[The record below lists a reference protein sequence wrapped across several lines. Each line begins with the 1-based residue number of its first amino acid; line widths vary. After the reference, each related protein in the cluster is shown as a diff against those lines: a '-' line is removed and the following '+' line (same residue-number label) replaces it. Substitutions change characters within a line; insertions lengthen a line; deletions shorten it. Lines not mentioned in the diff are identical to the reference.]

1 MARDESEIDK
11 ETFDRVLAE
20 ELGKGTSQRVAEGRA
35 RSAAIKA
42 FRAAHGEPG
51 PKPSPVRE
59 GAAAAG
65 GTAAAG
71 GNGAGGNGAGT
82 PAPVPAGVGA
92 AAVGGTATGPAPT
105 LLAPGPTGRV
115 PAPKQGQ
122 ADKHRLLA
130 LVAPEGVQRVE
141 REQGD
146 RVNTFPHL
154 MIQEF
159 VALLVVSAGLTIFSV
174 FVNAPLRELANPNL
188 TPNPSKA
195 PWYFL
200 ALQEL
205 LRYFHPMIAGVMIP
219 TFILVGLALIPYV
232 DRNPA
237 IKPGD
242 RKIAISLFTMLFM
255 FGAVLT
261 IIGCFF
267 RGPGF
272 NWVWP
277 WSQGLFFEL

>member
-1 MARDESEIDK
+1 MAREELPQDK

-35 RSAAIKA
+35 RSAAVKA
-42 FRAAHGEPG
+42 YRAAHGEPG
-51 PKPSPVRE
+51 PRPPAPRTA
-59 GAAAAG
+59 AAAAG
-65 GTAAAG
+65 GDGATG
-71 GNGAGGNGAGT
+71 DGAGGDGAG
-82 PAPVPAGVGA
+82 PPAEAPVA
-92 AAVGGTATGPAPT
+92 AAVSAQAAQGPAAT
-105 LLAPGPTGRV
+105 RVAPGPTGRV
-115 PAPKQGQ
+115 PAPKAGVT
-122 ADKHRLLA
+122 DKHRLLA

-146 RVNTFPHL
+146 RVNTMPHL
-154 MIQEF
+154 MIQEL
-159 VALLVVSAGLTIFSV
+159 VALLVVSAGLTVFSV

-205 LRYFHPMIAGVMIP
+205 LRYFHPTVAGVMIP

-232 DRNPA
+232 DRNPST
-237 IKPGD
+237 KPGD
-242 RKIAISLFTMLFM
+242 RKIAMTLFTMLFM

-272 NWVWP
+272 NFTWP

>member
-1 MARDESEIDK
+1 MAREEVPQDQ
-11 ETFDRVLAE
+11 ETYDRVLAE

-35 RSAAIKA
+35 KSAAVRA
-42 FRAAHGEPG
+42 YRAAHGEAA
-51 PKPSPVRE
+51 PKPR
-59 GAAAAG
+59 AAAA
-65 GTAAAG
+65 APAG
-71 GNGAGGNGAGT
+71 GNGAGGDGAGA
-82 PAPVPAGVGA
+82 PAQAPVPAGVAAGPAGA
-92 AAVGGTATGPAPT
+92 PAGTAPAAGPAAT
-105 LLAPGPTGRV
+105 RLAPGPTGRV
-115 PAPKQGQ
+115 PTPKAGT

-154 MIQEF
+154 MIEEF
-159 VALLVVSAGLTIFSV
+159 VALLIVSAGLVIFSV

-205 LRYFHPMIAGVMIP
+205 LRYFHPMVAGVTIP

-232 DRNPA
+232 DRNPST
-237 IKPGD
+237 KPGD
-242 RKIAISLFTMLFM
+242 RKLAVTLFTMLFM
-255 FGAVLT
+255 FGAILT

-277 WSQGLFFEL
+277 WQQGLFFEL

>member
-1 MARDESEIDK
+1 MARDESEIDQ

-35 RSAAIKA
+35 RSAAVKA

-51 PKPSPVRE
+51 PKPPPVGA
-59 GAAAAG
+59 GAATGDGAA
-65 GTAAAG
+65 
-71 GNGAGGNGAGT
+71 GNGAGGNGAGAPT
-82 PAPVPAGVGA
+82 PVPARVGA

-105 LLAPGPTGRV
+105 LLAPAPPARA
-115 PAPKQGQ
+115 PAPKPGQ

-159 VALLVVSAGLTIFSV
+159 VALLIVSAGLVVFSV

-232 DRNPA
+232 DRNPSN
-237 IKPGD
+237 KPGD

-277 WSQGLFFEL
+277 WAQGLFFEL